1 MCQSKLQQHDNQ
13 GIQLVTI
20 LGVQRFRTFESFCN
34 TTSKKNTF
42 LCTCPHQQ
50 GFVPKRSKQS
60 PFFSSHMGDFFFKLC
75 FIYLYL
81 IHMRPQ
87 SRLVS
92 ENWGS
97 LQWSPLASRC
107 RLTVFMFLSFFSRA
121 LVWRPVH
128 ERPLCQPWE
137 PRCRPLLP
145 GPASARPVSS
155 RGRTSLSLQLCLS
168 QALAH
173 SPRRLYKPS
182 LKSQLQHLPAGGPSA
197 GCSPSLGLS
206 FLTCKIE
213 QVLVSNS

>member
-1 MCQSKLQQHDNQ
+1 MFNVSVRLKVFVIQHQRKTHFYAHVHTNKVLYQNVQSNHLSSV
-13 GIQLVTI
+13 VTWVI
-20 LGVQRFRTFESFCN
+20 F
-34 TTSKKNTF
+34 
-42 LCTCPHQQ
+42 
-50 GFVPKRSKQS
+50 
-60 PFFSSHMGDFFFKLC
+60 FFFKLC

-107 RLTVFMFLSFFSRA
+107 CLTVFMFLSFFSRA

-173 SPRRLYKPS
+173 SPRRLYKPA